1 MGVKETLRS
10 NEGVHLQQALDHH
23 SAVILPLA
31 PRMKREARG
40 SELKKVR
47 RDGKGRI
54 GPVLGQEEEMKEV
67 EKEQK
72 NKKRKLERNRIRPEM
87 NRVASLTVCRMSRG
101 YPFFLHDL
109 TSPLSG
115 RSPFCQ
121 LRMGEDVAKSLDLK
135 HQVRTT

>member
-10 NEGVHLQQALDHH
+10 NEEEHLQQALDHH

-47 RDGKGRI
+47 RDGGGRI
-54 GPVLGQEEEMKEV
+54 GPVPWTRGGDEGGGEGTKKQ
-67 EKEQK
+67 
-72 NKKRKLERNRIRPEM
+72 KRKLEKNRIRPEM

-101 YPFFLHDL
+101 YPFF
-109 TSPLSG
+109 SS
-115 RSPFCQ
+115 
-121 LRMGEDVAKSLDLK
+121 
-135 HQVRTT
+135 